1 MKLIM
6 FCTIYSM
13 KIKKKCFKNKV
24 TPEAFWRKQVLK
36 IRQHLKHSGEKS
48 FKNKVTPRAF

>member
-13 KIKKKCFKNKV
+13 KIKKKRFKNKV
-24 TPEAFWRKQVLK
+24 TPEAFWMDPCGLWAGMICAFNLKNLKQV
-36 IRQHLKHSGEKS
+36 
-48 FKNKVTPRAF
+48 F